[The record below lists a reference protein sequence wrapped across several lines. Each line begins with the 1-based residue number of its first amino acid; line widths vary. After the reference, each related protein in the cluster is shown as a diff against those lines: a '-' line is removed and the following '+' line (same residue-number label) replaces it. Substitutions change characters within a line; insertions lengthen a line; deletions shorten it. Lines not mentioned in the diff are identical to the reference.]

1 MLLRGF
7 LVLASGEGRRF
18 IEEPVEVARRRKEIM
33 RARSDQDVTILPAA
47 CIPAGVDY
55 RAGLTSPAPT
65 FHHTITGAAPTINTF
80 GGRP

>member
-1 MLLRGF
+1 
-7 LVLASGEGRRF
+7 
-18 IEEPVEVARRRKEIM
+18 M
-33 RARSDQDVTILPAA
+33 RARSDTDVTILPAA